1 MDNLFDICIDEA
13 KKALLH
19 DDIPIGAL
27 IVKDNKIIA
36 KAHNTREVN
45 KNILEHAE
53 INAILFSSR
62 KLNTW
67 NLSDCDLY
75 VTLEPCSMCKEVIK
89 QSRIKNVYFLLKKL
103 DYKKEYNKTEIIYSN
118 QENLKENEQKYA
130 EMLSE
135 FFKSK
140 R

>member
-19 DDIPIGAL
+19 DDIPMGAL

-103 DYKKEYNKTEIIYSN
+103 DYKKEYNKNEIIYPN
-118 QENLKENEQKYA
+118 QENLKENEEKYA
-130 EMLSE
+130 EMLTE

-140 R
+140 G

>member
-1 MDNLFDICIDEA
+1 MDILFDICIEEA

-118 QENLKENEQKYA
+118 QENLKGNEQKYA
-130 EMLSE
+130 KMLSE

>member
-1 MDNLFDICIDEA
+1 MDILFDICIEEA

-53 INAILFSSR
+53 INAISFSSR

-130 EMLSE
+130 KMLSE